1 MMAIG
6 NLTAGPFG
14 ETFLLLGQS
23 KQLVDVTQA
32 DGGDIQNE
40 FIDEQLAKGSHLIM
54 GISKDKSLRIHHQ

>member
-14 ETFLLLGQS
+14 ETFLLLGQP

-32 DGGDIQNE
+32 DDGEIQSE
-40 FIDEQLAKGSHLIM
+40 FIDEQLAKGLHLII
-54 GISKDKSLRIHHQ
+54 GISKEKSLRTYHQ